1 MTPRRLRQFLALI
14 EHAHFGR
21 AAKALGI
28 SQPALSKSIQLL
40 ESELGITL
48 FDRRTE
54 GVALTAFGQLLR
66 EKSQRLL
73 MAEEDLRRD
82 IALLADGDI
91 GALRVAFGPYP
102 SITSGYASIARLHAR
117 HPQIKVTAHVAGWRE
132 VSRQVATGVV
142 DLGIAEISTLQGRE
156 EFTCELLGEHE
167 GRLFCRPG
175 HPLLS
180 RPRSLTLA
188 QTLDYPWVASRMPLR
203 LATHLLPSTVGCAGA
218 YDALT
223 GDFVPAIEIDVPM
236 QIVKFVEN
244 SNALAVGN
252 LSTFEREFLAGD
264 IVPLPIHDI
273 SLRTRYGFIYLK
285 ERSLPPAVEIYM
297 KEVRIVEEELR
308 QRESHLAQMKDAD
321 RPLKLPR

>member
-40 ESELGITL
+40 ESELGVTL

-54 GVALTAFGQLLR
+54 GVVLTAFGQLLQ
-66 EKSQRLL
+66 EKSHRVLV
-73 MAEEDLRRD
+73 AEEDLRRD
-82 IALLADGDI
+82 IALLAGGDI
-91 GALRVAFGPYP
+91 GALKVALGPYP

-132 VSRQVATGVV
+132 VAHQVAVGSV

-180 RPRSLTLA
+180 QKRPPTLA
-188 QTLDYPWVASRMPLR
+188 QTLDYPWVASRIPLR
-203 LATHLLPSTVGCAGA
+203 LAAHLLPATMGCAGA

-236 QIVKFVEN
+236 QIVKFVES
-244 SNALAVGN
+244 SNALALGN
-252 LSTFEREFLAGD
+252 LSTFEQEIRAGE
-264 IVPLPIHDI
+264 IVPLPIHDLA
-273 SLRTRYGFIYLK
+273 LRTRYGFIYLK
-285 ERSLPPAVEIYM
+285 ERSLPPAVETYM
-297 KEVRIVEEELR
+297 REVRVVEEEMCE
-308 QRESHLAQMKDAD
+308 RERVLAQMSNE
-321 RPLKLPR
+321 

>member
-21 AAKALGI
+21 AAKALGV

-40 ESELGITL
+40 EGELGVTL
-48 FDRRTE
+48 FDRRPE
-54 GVALTAFGQLLR
+54 GVVLTAFGQLLR

-82 IALLADGDI
+82 IALLTGGDI
-91 GALRVAFGPYP
+91 GALRVALGPYP
-102 SITSGYASIARLHAR
+102 SIASGYASLARLHAR
-117 HPQIKVTAHVAGWRE
+117 HPQIKITAHVAGWRE
-132 VSRQVATGVV
+132 VAHQVATGAV

-167 GRLFCRPG
+167 GRLFCRPD

-180 RPRSLTLA
+180 QSGSVTLA
-188 QTLDYPWVASRMPLR
+188 QTLDYPWVASRIPLR
-203 LATHLLPSTVGCAGA
+203 LATHLLPATLGCAGA
-218 YDALT
+218 YDAVT

-244 SNALAVGN
+244 SNALALGN
-252 LSTFEREFLAGD
+252 LSTFEQELIAGD
-264 IVPLPIHDI
+264 IAPLPIRDLA
-273 SLRTRYGFIYLK
+273 LRTRYGFIYLK
-285 ERSLPPAVEIYM
+285 ERSLPPAVEAYM
-297 KEVRIVEEELR
+297 REVRIVEAEIC
-308 QRESHLAQMKDAD
+308 QRESLLAHM
-321 RPLKLPR
+321 RME

>member
-21 AAKALGI
+21 AAKALGV

-40 ESELGITL
+40 ESELGVTL

-54 GVALTAFGQLLR
+54 GVTPTAFGELLR
-66 EKSQRLL
+66 EKSRRMLV
-73 MAEEDLRRD
+73 AEEDLRRD
-82 IALLADGDI
+82 MALLAQGDL
-91 GALRVAFGPYP
+91 GALKVALGPYP
-102 SITSGYASIARLHAR
+102 SIVSGYTSIARLHTR
-117 HPQIKVTAHVAGWRE
+117 HPQIRVTAHVAGWRE
-132 VSRQVATGVV
+132 VAHQVATGAV

-180 RPRSLTLA
+180 QKRSPTWV
-188 QTLDYPWVASRMPLR
+188 QTLDYPWVASRIPLR
-203 LATHLLPSTVGCAGA
+203 LAAHFLPSKLGCAGT
-218 YDALT
+218 YDATT

-244 SNALAVGN
+244 SNALALGN
-252 LSTFEREFLAGD
+252 VSTFERELMAGEIVALPVSGLAM
-264 IVPLPIHDI
+264 H
-273 SLRTRYGFIYLK
+273 TRYGFIYLK
-285 ERSLPPAVEIYM
+285 ERSLPPAVEAYM
-297 KEVRIVEEELR
+297 SEVRSVEEEIK
-308 QRESHLAQMKDAD
+308 QRERFLTQMKTE
-321 RPLKLPR
+321 

>member
-1 MTPRRLRQFLALI
+1 MTPRRLHQFLALI

-21 AAKALGI
+21 AAKALGV

-40 ESELGITL
+40 ETELGVTL

-54 GVALTAFGQLLR
+54 GVVLTAFGHLLR

-73 MAEEDLRRD
+73 VAEEDLRRD
-82 IALLADGDI
+82 IALLAGGEI
-91 GALRVAFGPYP
+91 GALRVALGPYP

-132 VSRQVATGVV
+132 VAHQVATGAV

-180 RPRSLTLA
+180 QHRSLTLA
-188 QTLDYPWVASRMPLR
+188 QTLDYPWVASRIPLR
-203 LATHLLPSTVGCAGA
+203 LATHLLPATLGCAGA
-218 YDALT
+218 YDAVT
-223 GDFVPAIEIDVPM
+223 GDFIPAIEIDVPM
-236 QIVKFVEN
+236 QIIRFVEN
-244 SNALAVGN
+244 SNALTLGN
-252 LSTFEREFLAGD
+252 LSTFEQEIMAGE
-264 IVPLPIHDI
+264 IVPLPIHDLA
-273 SLRTRYGFIYLK
+273 LRTRYGFIYLK
-285 ERSLPPAVEIYM
+285 DRSLPPAVEVYM
-297 KEVRIVEEELR
+297 REVRAVEEENC
-308 QRESHLAQMKDAD
+308 QRESLLAQMRTK
-321 RPLKLPR
+321 

>member
-21 AAKALGI
+21 AAKALGV

-40 ESELGITL
+40 ETELGVTL

-54 GVALTAFGQLLR
+54 GVVLTAFGHLLR

-73 MAEEDLRRD
+73 VAEEDLRRD
-82 IALLADGDI
+82 IALLAGGEI
-91 GALRVAFGPYP
+91 GALRVALGPYP

-132 VSRQVATGVV
+132 VAHQVATGAV

-156 EFTCELLGEHE
+156 AFTCELLGEHE

-180 RPRSLTLA
+180 QRRSLNLA
-188 QTLDYPWVASRMPLR
+188 QTLGYPWVGSRIPLR
-203 LATHLLPSTVGCAGA
+203 LATHLLPSTLGCAGA

-244 SNALAVGN
+244 SNALAIGT
-252 LSTFEREFLAGD
+252 LSTFEREYLAGE
-264 IVPLPIHDI
+264 IVPLPLHDLA
-273 SLRTRYGFIYLK
+273 LRTRYGFIYLK
-285 ERSLPPAVEIYM
+285 ERSLPPAVEVYM
-297 KEVRIVEEELR
+297 REVRAVEEEIC
-308 QRESHLAQMKDAD
+308 QRESLLTQMK
-321 RPLKLPR
+321 

>member
-21 AAKALGI
+21 AAKALGV

-40 ESELGITL
+40 ESELGVML

-54 GVALTAFGQLLR
+54 GVMLTAFGQLLR

-73 MAEEDLRRD
+73 VAEEDLRRD
-82 IALLADGDI
+82 MALLAGGDI
-91 GALRVAFGPYP
+91 GALRVALGPYP
-102 SITSGYASIARLHAR
+102 SISSGYASIARLHAR
-117 HPQIKVTAHVAGWRE
+117 HPQIKVTAHVAGWRD
-132 VSRQVATGVV
+132 VAHQVATGAV

-180 RPRSLTLA
+180 QHRPLTLA
-188 QTLDYPWVASRMPLR
+188 QALDYPWVASRIPLR
-203 LATHLLPSTVGCAGA
+203 LATHLLPATLGSAGS
-218 YDALT
+218 YDAVT

-244 SNALAVGN
+244 SNALALGN
-252 LSTFEREFLAGD
+252 LSTFEREFMAGE
-264 IVPLPIHDI
+264 IVPLPIHD
-273 SLRTRYGFIYLK
+273 LALHTRYGFIYLK
-285 ERSLPPAVEIYM
+285 ERSLPPAVEVYM
-297 KEVRIVEEELR
+297 REVRVVEQEMC
-308 QRESHLAQMKDAD
+308 QRESLLAQMRMA
-321 RPLKLPR
+321 

>member
-40 ESELGITL
+40 ESELGVTL
-48 FDRRTE
+48 FDRRTD
-54 GVALTAFGQLLR
+54 GVILTAFGQLLR

-73 MAEEDLRRD
+73 VAEEDLRRD
-82 IALLADGDI
+82 IALLAGGDI
-91 GALRVAFGPYP
+91 GALKVALGPYP

-132 VSRQVATGVV
+132 VAHQVATGAV

-156 EFTCELLGEHE
+156 EFTCELLGEHV

-180 RPRSLTLA
+180 QKRSPTLA
-188 QTLDYPWVASRMPLR
+188 QTLDYPWVASRIPLR
-203 LATHLLPSTVGCAGA
+203 LATHLLPATLGCAGA
-218 YDALT
+218 YDPLT

-244 SNALAVGN
+244 SNALALGN
-252 LSTFEREFLAGD
+252 LSTFEQEIGTGT
-264 IVPLPIHDI
+264 IVPLPVHDLA
-273 SLRTRYGFIYLK
+273 LRTRYGFIYLK
-285 ERSLPPAVEIYM
+285 ERSLPPAVEVYM
-297 KEVRIVEEELR
+297 QEVRTVEAEIC
-308 QRESHLAQMKDAD
+308 QRERILA
-321 RPLKLPR
+321 RVGSE